1 MRFRRGAPGRSAK
14 VDGARV
20 EQAFS
25 LAFSALLE
33 DDPERAEQALA
44 AVVQQDSTQIEV
56 YLALGQ
62 LYRRRGEIGRAIRI
76 HQNLL
81 LRSDLAWEDRER
93 ALRGLARD
101 FRKGGFLQR
110 ALSAYEE
117 LRDHR
122 PRDPEALSALAR
134 LRADVRDF
142 DAAFDAQRRLA
153 RSTGVSDRGS
163 EARLWLEK
171 SEALAAEGRNDE
183 ARRALGKCL
192 RSDPELTQAW
202 ERLAELEAERGKN
215 KKALTAWQK
224 ALALDRRV
232 AARVYPRLEASW
244 VALGRARQFEL
255 DLREELSLRPEHG
268 EARLALSRVLAARG
282 EVEAA
287 LAELEALFER
297 EPERL
302 DAHAARARLLLGA
315 GREAEAGKALAEL
328 LDVLERQG
336 LLLPR
341 EELA

>member
-1 MRFRRGAPGRSAK
+1 MRFRRGGPGRTTK

-25 LAFSALLE
+25 LALSALLE

-56 YLALGQ
+56 YLVLGQ

-81 LRSDLAWEDRER
+81 LRSDLAWENRER

-153 RSTGVSDRGS
+153 RSTGVYDRGS

-171 SEALAAEGRNDE
+171 SEALAAEGRSDE
-183 ARRALGKCL
+183 ARRALAKCL
-192 RSDPELTQAW
+192 RCNPELTQAW

-215 KKALTAWQK
+215 KKALAAWQK

-244 VALGRARQFEL
+244 AALGRARQFEL
-255 DLREELSLRPEHG
+255 ELRKELSLRPEHG
-268 EARLALSRVLAARG
+268 ETRLALSRVLAARG

-302 DAHAARARLLLGA
+302 DAHAARARVLLGA
-315 GREAEAGKALAEL
+315 GREAEAAKALAEL
-328 LDVLERQG
+328 LDLLERQG
-336 LLLPR
+336 ALLPR